1 MARQEALLRLHKTL
15 LGRRT
20 ELRKRLGKELEDL
33 AHVKHSSASGDAA
46 DAAFD
51 ASGEELA
58 STLAELESKELAQ
71 IERALRRLKSGS
83 YGKCEACSCTI
94 PVARLNA
101 LPYSTLCI
109 KCQREMES
117 EGGWLH
123 GKSAED
129 WGRISDGGNP
139 MEDRDVTIADLE
151 IDMSK

>member
-1 MARQEALLRLHKTL
+1 MARQDALLRLHKTL
-15 LGRRT
+15 IARRT
-20 ELRKRLGKELEDL
+20 ELRKRLGVELEDL

-71 IERALRRLKSGS
+71 IERALRRLKAGS
-83 YGKCEACSCTI
+83 YGKCEVCSLTI

-101 LPYSTLCI
+101 LPYSTLCV
-109 KCQREMES
+109 KCQREMEA

-123 GKSAED
+123 SRSGED
-129 WGRISDGGNP
+129 WGRLSEGGNP
-139 MEDRDVTIADLE
+139 MEERDVRLSDLE

>member
-1 MARQEALLRLHKTL
+1 MARQDALLRLHKAL

-20 ELRKRLGKELEDL
+20 ELRKRLGKDLEDL

-51 ASGEELA
+51 SSGEELA

-71 IERALRRLKSGS
+71 IERALRRLKAGT
-83 YGKCEACSCTI
+83 YGKCEACNCTI

-117 EGGWLH
+117 EGGWLL
-123 GKSAED
+123 GRSAED
-129 WGRISDGGNP
+129 WGRLSEGGNS
-139 MEDRDVTIADLE
+139 MDDREVNLSDLE

>member
-15 LGRRT
+15 LARRS
-20 ELRKRLGKELEDL
+20 ELRKRLGKDLEDL
-33 AHVKHSSASGDAA
+33 AHIKHSSASGDAA

-51 ASGEELA
+51 SSGEELA

-71 IERALRRLKSGS
+71 IERALRRLKSGT
-83 YGKCEACSCTI
+83 YGKCEACSVTI

-109 KCQREMES
+109 KCKSEMES

-123 GKSAED
+123 GRSAED
-129 WGRISDGGNP
+129 WGRISDGSNS
-139 MEDRDVTIADLE
+139 MEERDVTL
-151 IDMSK
+151 

>member
-1 MARQEALLRLHKTL
+1 MARQDALLRLHKTL
-15 LGRRT
+15 LARRA

-51 ASGEELA
+51 ASGEEMA
-58 STLAELESKELAQ
+58 STLAELEAKELAQ
-71 IERALRRLKSGS
+71 VERALRRLKAGS
-83 YGKCEACSCTI
+83 YGKCEACSAKI

-101 LPYSTLCI
+101 IPYGTLCI

-123 GKSAED
+123 GRSAED
-129 WGRISDGGNP
+129 WGRLGEGGNP
-139 MEDRDVTIADLE
+139 MEDRDVRLSDLE
-151 IDMSK
+151 IDLSK